1 LEPATETAW
10 LPDLLY
16 DGGSFHSGVAL
27 IVSEGRIVR
36 LSRDATDLARSHRLP
51 GRALLPGLVNT
62 HSHSFQRVLR
72 GRTERRSAQSRDT
85 FWTWREAMYHAA
97 ERMPPEAVYQAAR
110 MVFVEMLLNG
120 ITTVGEFHYLHHQ
133 PGGVPYK
140 DRNLMARAVLQAAAG
155 TGLRIVLLRTAYA
168 RAGAGRPLESTQQRF
183 ATPDPE
189 DFLADTEALRNSLPE
204 GAALGVAPHSVRALP
219 AGYLERVAA
228 YARAHALPLHIHAAE
243 QPAEIETCLA
253 EHGLRPVEL
262 LAAHG
267 LLDSRTTLIH
277 AIHITTGEI
286 AQLASASARVCAC
299 PATERNLGDGI
310 VDARS
315 LLAAGVPICLGSD
328 SHAQIDLL
336 EDARE
341 LELHLRLTRLE
352 RAVLA
357 PDASAGSLAARLFAC
372 ATQAG
377 AQSLGVPAD
386 AADFFTVSLD
396 DPALAGADAE
406 TLLSHII
413 FAAGRPAIREVF
425 VSGKPVV
432 VDGHHPLET
441 EVTREFAAL
450 QRELWRNA
458 P

>member
-1 LEPATETAW
+1 MEPAPETAW

-16 DGGSFHSGVAL
+16 DGGAFRSGVAL
-27 IVSEGRIVR
+27 VVSQGRIAR
-36 LSRDATDLARSHRLP
+36 LSRDPADLARARRLP
-51 GRALLPGLVNT
+51 RRALLPGLVNA

-72 GRTERRSAQSRDT
+72 GRTERRSAQSHDT
-85 FWTWREAMYHAA
+85 FWTWRETMYHAA
-97 ERMPPEAVYQAAR
+97 ERLSPEAVYQAAR
-110 MVFVEMLLNG
+110 MAFVEMLRNG

-133 PGGVPYK
+133 PNGAPYD
-140 DRNLMARAVLQAAAG
+140 DRNLIARAVLRAASD
-155 TGLRIVLLRTAYA
+155 TGIRIVLLRTAYA
-168 RAGAGRPLESTQQRF
+168 RAGSGRPLEPAQQRF
-183 ATPDPE
+183 LTPDPE

-204 GAALGVAPHSVRALP
+204 GATLGVAPHSVRALP
-219 AGYLERVAA
+219 VGYLERVAA
-228 YARAHALPLHIHAAE
+228 YARDHALPLHIHAAE
-243 QPAEIETCLA
+243 QPAEIEACLA

-267 LLDSRTTLIH
+267 VLGPRTTLVH
-277 AIHITTGEI
+277 AIHITPEEI
-286 AQLASASARVCAC
+286 AQLASSSARVCAC
-299 PATERNLGDGI
+299 PTTERNLGDGI

-315 LLAAGVPICLGSD
+315 LFAGGVPVCLGSD
-328 SHAQIDLL
+328 SHAQIDLF

-341 LELHLRLTRLE
+341 LELHLRLKSLE

-357 PDASAGSLAARLFAC
+357 PDARPGSLAARLFAC

-377 AQSLGVPAD
+377 AESLGIPED

-396 DPALAGADAE
+396 DPALAGADE
-406 TLLSHII
+406 DSLLTHIV
-413 FAAGRPAIREVF
+413 FAGGRPAIRDVF
-425 VSGKPVV
+425 VAGKPVV
-432 VDGHHPLET
+432 EDGHHPLET

>member
-1 LEPATETAW
+1 MEPAPETAW

-16 DGGSFHSGVAL
+16 DGGAFRSGVAL
-27 IVSEGRIVR
+27 VVSQGRIAR
-36 LSRDATDLARSHRLP
+36 LSRDPADLARARRLP
-51 GRALLPGLVNT
+51 RRALLPGLVNA

-72 GRTERRSAQSRDT
+72 GRTERRSAQSHDT
-85 FWTWREAMYHAA
+85 FWTWRETMYHAA
-97 ERMPPEAVYQAAR
+97 ERLSPEAVYQAAR
-110 MVFVEMLLNG
+110 MAFVEMLRNG

-133 PGGVPYK
+133 PNGAPYD
-140 DRNLMARAVLQAAAG
+140 DRNLIARAVLRAASD
-155 TGLRIVLLRTAYA
+155 TGIRIVLLRTAYA
-168 RAGAGRPLESTQQRF
+168 RAGSGRPLEPAQQRF
-183 ATPDPE
+183 LTPDPE

-204 GAALGVAPHSVRALP
+204 GATLGVAPHSVRALP
-219 AGYLERVAA
+219 VGYLERVAA
-228 YARAHALPLHIHAAE
+228 YARDHALPLHIHAAE
-243 QPAEIETCLA
+243 QPAEIEACLA

-267 LLDSRTTLIH
+267 VLGPRTTLVH
-277 AIHITTGEI
+277 AIHITPEEI
-286 AQLASASARVCAC
+286 AQLASSSARVCAC
-299 PATERNLGDGI
+299 PTTERNLGDGI

-315 LLAAGVPICLGSD
+315 LFAGGVPVCLGSD
-328 SHAQIDLL
+328 SHAQIDLF

-341 LELHLRLTRLE
+341 LELHLRLKSLE

-357 PDASAGSLAARLFAC
+357 PDARPGSLAARLFAC

-377 AQSLGVPAD
+377 AESLGIPED

-396 DPALAGADAE
+396 DPALAGAD
-406 TLLSHII
+406 TDSLLTHIV
-413 FAAGRPAIREVF
+413 FAGGRPAIRDVF
-425 VSGKPVV
+425 VAGKPVV
-432 VDGHHPLET
+432 EDGHHPLET

>member
-1 LEPATETAW
+1 MEPAPETAW

-16 DGGSFHSGVAL
+16 DGGAFRSGVAL
-27 IVSEGRIVR
+27 VVSQGRIAR
-36 LSRDATDLARSHRLP
+36 LSRDPADLARARRLP
-51 GRALLPGLVNT
+51 RRALLPGLVNA

-72 GRTERRSAQSRDT
+72 GRTERRSAQSHDT
-85 FWTWREAMYHAA
+85 FWTWRETMYHAA
-97 ERMPPEAVYQAAR
+97 ERLSPEAVYQAAR
-110 MVFVEMLLNG
+110 MAFVEMLRNG

-133 PGGVPYK
+133 PNGAPYD
-140 DRNLMARAVLQAAAG
+140 DRNLIARAVLRAASD
-155 TGLRIVLLRTAYA
+155 TGIRIVLLRTAYA
-168 RAGAGRPLESTQQRF
+168 RAGSTRPLEPAQQRF
-183 ATPDPE
+183 LTPDPE

-204 GAALGVAPHSVRALP
+204 GATLGVAPHSVRALP
-219 AGYLERVAA
+219 VGYLERVAA
-228 YARAHALPLHIHAAE
+228 YARDHALPLHIHAAE
-243 QPAEIETCLA
+243 QPAEIEACLA

-262 LAAHG
+262 LAARG
-267 LLDSRTTLIH
+267 VLGPRTTLVH
-277 AIHITTGEI
+277 AIHITPEEI
-286 AQLASASARVCAC
+286 AQLASSGARVCAC
-299 PATERNLGDGI
+299 PTTERNLGDGI

-315 LLAAGVPICLGSD
+315 LFAGGVPVCLGSD

-341 LELHLRLTRLE
+341 LELHLRLKSLE

-357 PDASAGSLAARLFAC
+357 PDARPGSLAARLFAC

-377 AQSLGVPAD
+377 AESLGIPED

-396 DPALAGADAE
+396 DPALAGADE
-406 TLLSHII
+406 DSLLTHIV
-413 FAAGRPAIREVF
+413 FAGGRPAIRDVF
-425 VSGKPVV
+425 VAGKPVV
-432 VDGHHPLET
+432 EDGHHPLET

>member
-1 LEPATETAW
+1 MEPAPETAW

-16 DGGSFHSGVAL
+16 DGGAFRSGVAL
-27 IVSEGRIVR
+27 VVSQGRIAR
-36 LSRDATDLARSHRLP
+36 LSRDPADLARARRLP
-51 GRALLPGLVNT
+51 RRALLPGLVNA

-72 GRTERRSAQSRDT
+72 GRTERRSAQSHDT
-85 FWTWREAMYHAA
+85 FWTWRETMYHAA
-97 ERMPPEAVYQAAR
+97 ERLSPEAVYQAAR
-110 MVFVEMLLNG
+110 MAFVEMLRNG

-133 PGGVPYK
+133 PNGAPYD
-140 DRNLMARAVLQAAAG
+140 DRNLIARAVLRAASD
-155 TGLRIVLLRTAYA
+155 TGIRIVLLRTAYA
-168 RAGAGRPLESTQQRF
+168 RAGSTRPLEPAQQRF
-183 ATPDPE
+183 LTPDPE

-204 GAALGVAPHSVRALP
+204 GATLGVAPHSVRALP
-219 AGYLERVAA
+219 VGYLERVAA
-228 YARAHALPLHIHAAE
+228 YARDHALPLHIHAAE
-243 QPAEIETCLA
+243 QPAEIEACLA

-267 LLDSRTTLIH
+267 VLGPRTTLVH
-277 AIHITTGEI
+277 AIHITPEEI
-286 AQLASASARVCAC
+286 AQLASSGARVCAC
-299 PATERNLGDGI
+299 PTTERNLGDGI

-315 LLAAGVPICLGSD
+315 LFAGGVPVCLGSD
-328 SHAQIDLL
+328 SHAQIDLF

-341 LELHLRLTRLE
+341 LELHLRLKSLE

-357 PDASAGSLAARLFAC
+357 PDARPGSLAARLFAC

-377 AQSLGVPAD
+377 AESLGIPED

-396 DPALAGADAE
+396 DPALAGADE
-406 TLLSHII
+406 DSLLTHIV
-413 FAAGRPAIREVF
+413 FAGGRPAIRDVF
-425 VSGKPVV
+425 VAGKPVV
-432 VDGHHPLET
+432 EDGHHPLET